1 VALARF
7 AGAATEPPAHMHASQ
22 PHRLDVTGLLC
33 PVPVLMTAH
42 AAAQLALGEILEV
55 TGDDREML
63 VDLPAWCERT
73 GNRMLALSERDGR
86 ITCRIERAALARVD

>member
-1 VALARF
+1 MRGPTA
-7 AGAATEPPAHMHASQ
+7 E

-42 AAAQLALGEILEV
+42 AAAQLALGEVLEV

-73 GNRMLALSERDGR
+73 GNRLLEITEVDGR
-86 ITCRIERAALARVD
+86 VVCRIERASLMRLG